1 MDPGWASQPVTCGRL
16 FKSAAWRDAR
26 WIHPR
31 VFRSATLGPR
41 RARAPRRASQ
51 CSAASIKQ
59 AAIHGATVSRLRVI
73 AGPVP
78 ASSTR
83 TETKKRGDGRGAE
96 QRERERERTRRRV
109 LAGAE
114 RGIEGRRE
122 REKEKVEVEERV
134 DQGGIEDRRGGKEGG
149 GGGERNP
156 ESWCSGVLSTGTRAL
171 RGRVRETGPL
181 EISPDSNRAREN
193 HVSPPATRF
202 SLDTNVKREEEE
214 EEEGGKL

>member
-1 MDPGWASQPVTCGRL
+1 MRGGYILACFDPQRSGRG
-16 FKSAAWRDAR
+16 A
-26 WIHPR
+26 
-31 VFRSATLGPR
+31 

-96 QRERERERTRRRV
+96 QREREREDSEEGFSRGRARNRR
-109 LAGAE
+109 E
-114 RGIEGRRE
+114 KRE
-122 REKEKVEVEERV
+122 RERRSRWKKEL

-214 EEEGGKL
+214 EEGGKL

>member
-1 MDPGWASQPVTCGRL
+1 MQRSQHKTSCHTWGDRQPTPGYSRTSARFEHSDRDEEKGGR
-16 FKSAAWRDAR
+16 
-26 WIHPR
+26 P
-31 VFRSATLGPR
+31 GG
-41 RARAPRRASQ
+41 RA
-51 CSAASIKQ
+51 
-59 AAIHGATVSRLRVI
+59 
-73 AGPVP
+73 
-78 ASSTR
+78 
-83 TETKKRGDGRGAE
+83 
-96 QRERERERTRRRV
+96 ERERERTWRRV

>member
-1 MDPGWASQPVTCGRL
+1 MDTSSRVSIRN
-16 FKSAAWRDAR
+16 AR
-26 WIHPR
+26 
-31 VFRSATLGPR
+31 ATA
-41 RARAPRRASQ
+41 RARAAACIAMQRSQHKTSCHTWGDRQPTPGYSRTSARFEHSDRDEEKGGRPGGRA
-51 CSAASIKQ
+51 
-59 AAIHGATVSRLRVI
+59 
-73 AGPVP
+73 
-78 ASSTR
+78 
-83 TETKKRGDGRGAE
+83 
-96 QRERERERTRRRV
+96 ERERERTWRRV

>member
-1 MDPGWASQPVTCGRL
+1 MDTSSRVSIRNAR
-16 FKSAAWRDAR
+16 AAA
-26 WIHPR
+26 
-31 VFRSATLGPR
+31 
-41 RARAPRRASQ
+41 RARAAACIAMQRSQHKTSCHTWGDRQPTPGYSRTSARFEHSDRDEEKGGRPGGRA
-51 CSAASIKQ
+51 
-59 AAIHGATVSRLRVI
+59 
-73 AGPVP
+73 
-78 ASSTR
+78 
-83 TETKKRGDGRGAE
+83 
-96 QRERERERTRRRV
+96 ERERERTWRRV

-134 DQGGIEDRRGGKEGG
+134 DQDGIEDRRGGKEGG

>member
-1 MDPGWASQPVTCGRL
+1 MDTSSRVSIRNAR
-16 FKSAAWRDAR
+16 AAA
-26 WIHPR
+26 
-31 VFRSATLGPR
+31 
-41 RARAPRRASQ
+41 RARAAACIAMQRSQHKTSCHTWGDRQPTPGYSRTSARFEHSDRDEEKGGRPGGRA
-51 CSAASIKQ
+51 
-59 AAIHGATVSRLRVI
+59 
-73 AGPVP
+73 
-78 ASSTR
+78 
-83 TETKKRGDGRGAE
+83 
-96 QRERERERTRRRV
+96 ERERERTWRRV

-134 DQGGIEDRRGGKEGG
+134 DQDGIEDRRGGKEGG

-214 EEEGGKL
+214 EEGGKL

>member
-41 RARAPRRASQ
+41 RARARAAACIAMQRSQ
-51 CSAASIKQ
+51 HKTSCHTWGDRQPTPGYSRTSARFEHSDRDEEK
-59 AAIHGATVSRLRVI
+59 G
-73 AGPVP
+73 
-78 ASSTR
+78 
-83 TETKKRGDGRGAE
+83 GRPGGRA
-96 QRERERERTRRRV
+96 ERERERTWRRV

>member
-1 MDPGWASQPVTCGRL
+1 MDTSSRVSIRNAR
-16 FKSAAWRDAR
+16 AAA
-26 WIHPR
+26 
-31 VFRSATLGPR
+31 
-41 RARAPRRASQ
+41 RARAAACIAMQRSQHKTSCHTWGDRQPTPGYSRTSARFEHSDRDEEKGGRPGGRA
-51 CSAASIKQ
+51 
-59 AAIHGATVSRLRVI
+59 
-73 AGPVP
+73 
-78 ASSTR
+78 
-83 TETKKRGDGRGAE
+83 
-96 QRERERERTRRRV
+96 ERERERTWRRV

-214 EEEGGKL
+214 EEEEGKL